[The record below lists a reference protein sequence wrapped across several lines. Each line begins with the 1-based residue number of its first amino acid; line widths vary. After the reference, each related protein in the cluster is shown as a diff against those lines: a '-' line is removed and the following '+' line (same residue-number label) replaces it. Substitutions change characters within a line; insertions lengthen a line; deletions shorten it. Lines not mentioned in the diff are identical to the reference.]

1 MKKKQA
7 AQYSLLIPAA
17 LMAAGLAMSANGS
30 VAFAEESAPVDSHAV
45 VQPKAEAT
53 KDVADKASQPLP
65 KAAEAVADKAVAKE
79 AEAAKPVEA
88 SKPAATT
95 AQPAPEAKP
104 AAEADVAAKKAHIAK
119 YAGVSVDKIQ
129 LLDTSEGKAL
139 MYPHGD
145 HNHVVLL
152 DKIDLSKPFD
162 DGHGDSHHHHHDH
175 VIKGDFTFTA
185 TVTDPAGKVLSG
197 KDVQVVDTT
206 GERKTLATVKTDAKG
221 QAIFEKL
228 PLGRSLTVLVDGV
241 AQGYTLRTGVDGD
254 KRSSSFTVDGKGT
267 VEPEYSKTPLVVV
280 ALDESAEPLAGQE
293 VVLKHRTGR
302 LVETVMTGADGKA
315 EFSKGLLDGT
325 LYDIFVN
332 GKKLSEAMTGAER
345 SVFLDAKDI
354 KKPGS
359 ETKPEA
365 PKVPS
370 KPEVKP
376 EAPKVPSK
384 PEVKPEAPK
393 VPSKP
398 EVNPE
403 TKPEAPKAPSKP
415 GTVVKADQAGKA
427 AVAKP
432 EMKKAA
438 NQLPSTGEAVN
449 PFFTAAALAVMAT
462 AGVAAVV
469 KRKEEN

>member
-1 MKKKQA
+1 MKKSH
-7 AQYSLLIPAA
+7 YTLLIPAA
-17 LMAAGLAMSANGS
+17 LMAASLAMSANGS

-53 KDVADKASQPLP
+53 TKDVADKASQPLP
-65 KAAEAVADKAVAKE
+65 KAAEAVADKAVTKE
-79 AEAAKPVEA
+79 AEVAKTVE
-88 SKPAATT
+88 AATT
-95 AQPAPEAKP
+95 AQPVPEAKP

-139 MYPHGD
+139 MYPHGN

-162 DGHGDSHHHHHDH
+162 DGDSHHHHHDH

-221 QAIFEKL
+221 QAVFEKL

-280 ALDESAEPLAGQE
+280 ARDESAEPLAGQE

-302 LVETVMTGADGKA
+302 LVETVVTGADGKA
-315 EFSKGLLDGT
+315 VFSKSLLDGT

-345 SVFLDAKDI
+345 SVYLDAKDI

-370 KPEVKP
+370 KPDVKPETKP

-384 PEVKPEAPK
+384 PDVKPETKPEAPK

-398 EVNPE
+398 DVKPE

-432 EMKKAA
+432 EMKKAD

>member
-1 MKKKQA
+1 MKKSH
-7 AQYSLLIPAA
+7 YTLLIPAA
-17 LMAAGLAMSANGS
+17 LMAASLAMSANGS

-53 KDVADKASQPLP
+53 TKDVADKASQPLP
-65 KAAEAVADKAVAKE
+65 KAAEAVADKAVTKE
-79 AEAAKPVEA
+79 AEVAKTVE
-88 SKPAATT
+88 AATT

-139 MYPHGD
+139 MYPHGN

-162 DGHGDSHHHHHDH
+162 DGDSHHHHHDH

-221 QAIFEKL
+221 QAVFEKL

-280 ALDESAEPLAGQE
+280 ARDESAEPLAGQE

-302 LVETVMTGADGKA
+302 LVETVVTGADGKA
-315 EFSKGLLDGT
+315 VFSKSLLDGT

-345 SVFLDAKDI
+345 SVYLDAKDI

-370 KPEVKP
+370 KPDVKPETKP

-384 PEVKPEAPK
+384 PDVK
-393 VPSKP
+393 
-398 EVNPE
+398 PE

-432 EMKKAA
+432 EMKKAD

>member
-65 KAAEAVADKAVAKE
+65 KAAEAVAKE
-79 AEAAKPVEA
+79 AEAA
-88 SKPAATT
+88 KPAATT

-315 EFSKGLLDGT
+315 VFSKGLLDGT

-345 SVFLDAKDI
+345 SVYLDAKDI

-370 KPEVKP
+370 KPD
-376 EAPKVPSK
+376 
-384 PEVKPEAPK
+384 VKPEAPK

-403 TKPEAPKAPSKP
+403 TKPEAPKAPSKS

-427 AVAKP
+427 VVAKP
-432 EMKKAA
+432 EMKKAN
-438 NQLPSTGEAVN
+438 NQLPSTGEVVN